1 MIGNFIINEREFL
14 TNKIIERVRT
24 GSMVKLQTNHL
35 IFLHYTISYQNEG
48 APKMYDFIQIGAWRS
63 DQVPDLHVLSWD
75 APLMPR
81 AGYAASP
88 LPGMMTSVEA
98 ARRDWKPENIS
109 VTLAIIGS
117 SRADIRT
124 KYKAISRVL
133 FEADHLILSDMPG
146 YHYRGYTQEIRPAE
160 DMEEWLSFRLTF
172 VANPP
177 CLLRTLGTPAGWIP
191 SPATPIAEQIT
202 ELNASHNL
210 HLNGPQQ
217 VVISDGL
224 AAYPPEVYMLLIG
237 SWDSL
242 RIGGLQGLTIPGL
255 GVTSGVWLD
264 ASAQQVYDKVA
275 GVRTPVPDITGDY
288 AAIGQSSTL
297 DFDGTNLNLTAHIL
311 VIERS

>member
-1 MIGNFIINEREFL
+1 MTPFL
-14 TNKIIERVRT
+14 V
-24 GSMVKLQTNHL
+24 QY
-35 IFLHYTISYQNEG
+35 YTISYQNEG

-177 CLLRTLGTPAGWIP
+177 CRLRVLGVSAGWIP
-191 SPATPIAEQIT
+191 SQALPIPEQIT
-202 ELNASHNL
+202 ETNAGHNL
-210 HLNGPQQ
+210 ALSGSGTVTGSVAIH
-217 VVISDGL
+217 DGTSP
-224 AAYPPEVYMLLIG
+224 YPPEVYMLLIG

-242 RIGGLQGLTIPGL
+242 TIGGTGGLTIPGL
-255 GVTSGVWLD
+255 PVTSAVWLD
-264 ASAQQVYDKVA
+264 AEAMQVYDKVE
-275 GVRTPVPDITGDY
+275 GIRTPVPNITGDY
-288 AAIGQSSTL
+288 AAIGRDPLLAFS
-297 DFDGTNLNLTAHIL
+297 GVNPNLTAHIL